1 MALLEYKGVDLSSG
15 STWALIVQFAIIFVA
30 ILFSNVLRRKIK
42 FIKNS
47 LLPASVIAGVLI
59 FALMF
64 IPAVDNLINKEF
76 MEKLTY
82 HCLGLGFIAVALKTS
97 IKKKENNKGAVLDT
111 GITTVNGYLIQ
122 GIVGLGLSIVLSVTV
137 FKKLFYA
144 SGLLLPMGYGQ
155 GTGQALNIGNVF
167 ATFGFSEGPS
177 FGLAIAAIGFLVACI
192 VGVIYLNVLKRKG
205 KLVVQQQ
212 RIDNNKLDDN
222 IFDEEEAP
230 LSESVDKLTIQ
241 VGFIFGVYLMT
252 YLLILGLST
261 LSTNY
266 LGKFGTNTL
275 KPLLWGFNFL
285 FGTIL
290 AIFVKFIVKKLRE
303 KKIMKYVYI
312 NNFMMNRL
320 SGLFFDVM
328 IVAGI
333 AAIDWQNLQGLL
345 WPLLIICIVGGIATF
360 IYIKF
365 IAKKIFPN
373 YEYEMFFS
381 MFGMLTGTASTGM
394 ILLREIDPNYE
405 TPASNLFVL
414 SQFPA
419 MISVAPLLLLLN
431 FAGKSFT
438 NAVIAFAI
446 FLVLFIGYTLFLFRT
461 AIFKK
466 KKKSD

>member
-405 TPASNLFVL
+405 TPAADNLVL
-414 SQFPA
+414 QQMPA
-419 MISVAPLLLLLN
+419 IIFGAPILLLMS
-431 FAGKSFT
+431 FAAASLT
-438 NAVIAFAI
+438 NSLIVLGIMI
-446 FLVLFIGYTLFLFRT
+446 GLFIVYNAIVFRKY
-461 AIFKK
+461 IFKK
-466 KKKSD
+466 KDK